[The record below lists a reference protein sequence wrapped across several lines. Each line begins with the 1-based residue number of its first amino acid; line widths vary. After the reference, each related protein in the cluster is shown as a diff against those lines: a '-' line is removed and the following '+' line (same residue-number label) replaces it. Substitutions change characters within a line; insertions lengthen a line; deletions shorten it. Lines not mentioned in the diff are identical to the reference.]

1 VPCPSP
7 FRLAATAFDVAIAP
21 WSAAKPLDERPC
33 GAKPTQ
39 EPGGRRAGPEKVEE
53 RLADLPSPLNH
64 TAHRR
69 WRSGWTAG
77 DNFQHTFPGK
87 SHSSMLALFFSPLV
101 LPIYLL
107 LALSL
112 SFFPSTHSFT
122 PFPFVWFWF
131 CDYHL
136 YIRFS
141 SPNLGDLR
149 DTDET
154 RRWYMPDTTKVHTIP
169 HIHT

>member
-1 VPCPSP
+1 
-7 FRLAATAFDVAIAP
+7 
-21 WSAAKPLDERPC
+21 
-33 GAKPTQ
+33 
-39 EPGGRRAGPEKVEE
+39 
-53 RLADLPSPLNH
+53 
-64 TAHRR
+64 
-69 WRSGWTAG
+69 
-77 DNFQHTFPGK
+77 
-87 SHSSMLALFFSPLV
+87 MLALFFSPLV
-101 LPIYLL
+101 LPRYLL
-107 LALSL
+107 RALSL